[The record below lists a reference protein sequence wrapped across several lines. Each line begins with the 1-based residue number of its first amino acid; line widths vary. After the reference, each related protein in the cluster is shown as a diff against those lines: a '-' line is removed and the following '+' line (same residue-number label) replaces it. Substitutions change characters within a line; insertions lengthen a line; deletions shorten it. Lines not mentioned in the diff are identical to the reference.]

1 MTSKIL
7 GWRFMIK
14 KSVNIEKDLEVRI
27 KKEVSTPENVDDT
40 SIDDIEE
47 TGLEIHVDAEKTV
60 QQRLSRKPWKMEQ
73 RRK

>member
-1 MTSKIL
+1 M
-7 GWRFMIK
+7 
-14 KSVNIEKDLEVRI
+14 
-27 KKEVSTPENVDDT
+27 KKEVFTPENVDDAA
-40 SIDDIEE
+40 IDDIEE